1 MKTSLASVQR
11 WSFSLFPP
19 DGDIVLVSVC
29 MSVVCTSGEFSG
41 IFFQITHGRN
51 SIQFVMLMSWFS
63 SEWSRFLSRSVYFPN
78 FWLNFHLMKWATFRV
93 CRHLKE
99 WSALWHA
106 DVSWPPSDLYRFWSW
121 FVDFPN
127 FSEMVQTLG
136 FWTFFCVYSHHL
148 DSDWKEGLEIQMFF
162 NQKVQVSVK
171 GEQRHILN
179 TLHWVLARFSVTL
192 GLSLGT
198 CLCYVVNS
206 GITFI
211 CWFCCVI
218 CLNNFL

>member
-11 WSFSLFPP
+11 WSFFLFPP

-29 MSVVCTSGEFSG
+29 TSVVCPSGEFSG

-63 SEWSRFLSRSVYFPN
+63 PEWSRFLSRSVYFPN
-78 FWLNFHLMKWATFRV
+78 FWFNFHLMKRATFRV

-127 FSEMVQTLG
+127 FNEMVQTLG
-136 FWTFFCVYSHHL
+136 FWAFFVFTAIIL
-148 DSDWKEGLEIQMFF
+148 TVIGKRGLKSRCSLI
-162 NQKVQVSVK
+162 KRSKSVSRGSRDIFLK
-171 GEQRHILN
+171 
-179 TLHWVLARFSVTL
+179 
-192 GLSLGT
+192 
-198 CLCYVVNS
+198 LCIEFWLVS
-206 GITFI
+206 Q
-211 CWFCCVI
+211 W
-218 CLNNFL
+218 L

>member
-1 MKTSLASVQR
+1 MNSSLASVQR
-11 WSFSLFPP
+11 WSIFLFPP

-29 MSVVCTSGEFSG
+29 TSVVCASGEFSG

-78 FWLNFHLMKWATFRV
+78 FWFNFHLMKRDTFRV

-121 FVDFPN
+121 FADFPN
-127 FSEMVQTLG
+127 LVKWFKLWVSGPFLCLQPSS
-136 FWTFFCVYSHHL
+136 WQ
-148 DSDWKEGLEIQMFF
+148 WLERRAWNPDVF
-162 NQKVQVSVK
+162 
-171 GEQRHILN
+171 
-179 TLHWVLARFSVTL
+179 
-192 GLSLGT
+192 
-198 CLCYVVNS
+198 
-206 GITFI
+206 
-211 CWFCCVI
+211 
-218 CLNNFL
+218 